1 MRAPPW
7 KGVNKKSSD
16 AEACS
21 AVYLNDNPDV
31 ESGVPSSPPAHL
43 TAKNIVYEV
52 DIDPPAGAK
61 EDSNEAEALLESTDD
76 DTNDDSPMG
85 SPYTARGYGQTGN
98 GALAEFV
105 LKRQLGDS
113 AVRSDS
119 TRSSA
124 KRSITYSLT
133 QQTEL
138 EAPEP
143 GRLRLLSGITASFE
157 PGTLNAVSELL
168 RADIV
173 LHLSICMFFY
183 I

>member
-1 MRAPPW
+1 MIRIFALSRINNSLRV
-7 KGVNKKSSD
+7 KVD
-16 AEACS
+16 S
-21 AVYLNDNPDV
+21 AVKVAASVYYDKLQ
-31 ESGVPSSPPAHL
+31 EMSSA
-43 TAKNIVYEV
+43 AEV
-52 DIDPPAGAK
+52 DGVIPVLGAEHK
-61 EDSNEAEALLESTDD
+61 LKTLYELPGLTRILSY